1 MPRPTIR
8 LLGAV
13 LLGFVLYSY
22 GATSE
27 VAWLFLLAYWTWAMA
42 AVAAAYEAWNR
53 RGLLAGVEVRATVPS
68 AESPLGWLPDAV
80 IRTAPA
86 ANPLFEGDSAT
97 VRASIASARGSRGPA
112 RLRGR
117 VAGVELAAGFGR
129 ITEQGVGEERSLT
142 ALRRG
147 VLGASDLAVEAADP
161 LGLFRDRGALPDREL
176 ALVYPTFAPLGSPP
190 RQRELEAAVA
200 APRAG
205 VGTELFGVREYQAG
219 DPLRRIHWRLSARR
233 GELIVREYEPP
244 GLRTMLLVLDPDPGL
259 AADLIARLAA
269 SEAWE
274 CLQAGGRVIAWAP
287 GLEPSGAERSIWPV
301 LDWLAR
307 YPGAPRAD
315 EDVPR
320 GLAEAVAITTAPGLG
335 ALTALDEVR
344 RRGVA
349 ARAWSVGA
357 GELDTDL
364 PVRRA
369 ETAWPD

>member
-1 MPRPTIR
+1 M
-8 LLGAV
+8 

-27 VAWLFLLAYWTWAMA
+27 VAWLFLLAYWTWTMA
-42 AVAAAYEAWNR
+42 AVAAAYEVWNR
-53 RGLLAGVEVRATVPS
+53 RGLLGRVEVGAVAPS
-68 AESPLGWLPDAV
+68 PESPAGWLPDAV
-80 IRTAPA
+80 LRAAPA
-86 ANPLFEGDSAT
+86 ADPLFEGDQAT
-97 VRASIASARGSRGPA
+97 IRASIASGRGTRGPA
-112 RLRGR
+112 RLRGL
-117 VAGVELAAGFGR
+117 VSGVDLTAGFGR
-129 ITEQGVGEERSLT
+129 ITERGVGEERSLP
-142 ALRRG
+142 ALKRG
-147 VLGASDLAVEAADP
+147 VLSASDLVIEAADP

-176 ALVYPTFAPLGSPP
+176 ALVYPRFAPLGTPP

-205 VGTELFGVREYQAG
+205 VGTELFGVREYQTG
-219 DPLRRIHWRLSARR
+219 DSLRRIHWRLSARR
-233 GELIVREYEPP
+233 GELVVREYEPP
-244 GLRTMLLVLDPDPGL
+244 GLRTLLLVLDANPGP

-274 CLQAGGRVIAWAP
+274 CVQDGGRVIAWAP

-307 YPGAPRAD
+307 YPDLPPAD

-320 GLAEAVAITTAPGLG
+320 GIAEAVAITTAPGIG
-335 ALTALDEVR
+335 ALTALDEAR

-349 ARAWSVGA
+349 ARAWSAGP

-364 PVRRA
+364 GVRRA
-369 ETAWPD
+369 EAAWPD

>member
-1 MPRPTIR
+1 M
-8 LLGAV
+8 

-22 GATSE
+22 GASSE
-27 VAWLFLLAYWTWAMA
+27 VAWLFLLAYWTWSMA

-53 RGLLAGVEVRATVPS
+53 RGLLAAIEVESATPS
-68 AESPLGWLPDAV
+68 PDSPAGWLPDA
-80 IRTAPA
+80 ILRTAPSA
-86 ANPLFEGDSAT
+86 DPLFEGDAAR
-97 VRASIASARGSRGPA
+97 VRASIASTRGTRGPA

-129 ITEQGVGEERSLT
+129 ITEAGVGEERSLP

-147 VLGASDLAVEAADP
+147 VLRASDLAVEAADP

-176 ALVYPTFAPLGSPP
+176 ALVYPRFAPLGSPP

-219 DPLRRIHWRLSARR
+219 DSLRRIHWRLSARH
-233 GELIVREYEPP
+233 GELVVREYEPP
-244 GLRTMLLVLDPDPGL
+244 GLRTLLLVLDPDPGE
-259 AADLIARLAA
+259 AADVIARLAA

-287 GLEPSGAERSIWPV
+287 GLEPSGAERAIWPL

-307 YPGAPRAD
+307 YPDAPRAD

-320 GLAEAVAITTAPGLG
+320 GLAEAVAITTAPGRG
-335 ALTALDEVR
+335 ALDALVEAR
-344 RRGVA
+344 RRGVP
-349 ARAWSVGA
+349 ARAWSVGG